1 MGKKEAILFFV
12 RSYFGSVEKKTPCH
26 LEEVCR
32 FKIIKKKEFLFHE
45 AQAGSAVYFLASG
58 KVKLFKTDAEGK
70 EVILHFIESGELFAG
85 LLLLSEGCYPFSAIA
100 LEQVE
105 LLAINHVELRKMI
118 LLSPEFSIRMI
129 ETLASRQKFF
139 INNIK
144 YLALSDPR
152 TRFLSYLNYLAKQTG
167 SNVVKLPAA
176 KGDIALLLGI
186 TPETLSRLL
195 RRLIDE
201 GIISIHGK
209 KIELHNLP
217 FQHHRSFPLS

>member
-1 MGKKEAILFFV
+1 MKLRQGAPFIFSLPAK
-12 RSYFGSVEKKTPCH
+12 SN
-26 LEEVCR
+26 
-32 FKIIKKKEFLFHE
+32 FL
-45 AQAGSAVYFLASG
+45 
-58 KVKLFKTDAEGK
+58 KTDAEGK
-70 EVILHFIESGELFAG
+70 EVILHFIEPGELFAG

-118 LLSPEFSIRMI
+118 CLSPVFSIRMI

-167 SNVVKLPAA
+167 SHVVKLPAA

-209 KIELHNLP
+209 KIEL
-217 FQHHRSFPLS
+217 SS